1 MPDEGVDL
9 AHLLLIDDLLKGV
22 LELGYLLVD
31 DLGLEKVV
39 KGILEVLALKQ
50 VDTLHQARVGL
61 DLHLLVGIERVLCHI
76 QQRLS

>member
-1 MPDEGVDL
+1 LPDEGVDL
-9 AHLLLIDDLLKGV
+9 AHLLLIDDLLKRV